1 MNVSCCLV
9 SVVLSAK
16 NSTHRKKGLDDMIF
30 WGAGG
35 EPEGG
40 LEVLVNAAQIKGNN
54 FKNVLDM
61 RLAYSS
67 LTLIEAD
74 CF

>member
-1 MNVSCCLV
+1 MKVSCCLV

-16 NSTHRKKGLDDMIF
+16 NSTRRKKGLDDMIF
-30 WGAGG
+30 FYGGAVWRFWSMQ
-35 EPEGG
+35 P
-40 LEVLVNAAQIKGNN
+40 QIKGNN

-61 RLAYSS
+61 RLAHSS
-67 LTLIEAD
+67 LTFIEAD